1 MRTNLA
7 NVVLILKNLG
17 IYDLLHFDFMD
28 ALPANALIWELE
40 LLFSLG
46 RLNDYGELTKLGR
59 KMALEEKKREL
70 DNRKVCL
77 EKDMKKIEVW
87 KVRNMKLIFVKRR
100 ICSEH
105 RRRTWMS

>member
-59 KMALEEKKREL
+59 KMALEEKRREL
-70 DNRKVCL
+70 DNREVYL
-77 EKDMKKIEVW
+77 ERNEKDQSLESKIV
-87 KVRNMKLIFVKRR
+87 NLIFVRRR
-100 ICSEH
+100 ICWEY
-105 RRRTWMS
+105 RRMTWLR